1 MMEATSEL
9 GFSFFLSLIGL
20 IPIVAILFIVIS
32 ISNSYKKRKKLR
44 PVQFLHYNR
53 SQFDRIFEF
62 KCAYCGQKISNRE
75 ENCPYC
81 GGSYKDN
88 TEYKDKKKAINL
100 KYLNYLE
107 AQKLKIQQEV
117 DYIEKT
123 VAALRSNI
131 VMKRRFFNFELGEP
145 IKYRP
150 SFNYEFTCDFCGTKM
165 LGHIGENGTCPH
177 CGAGYDDNL
186 DLKVMESEDQLD
198 KLHYDEYVRLKNIE
212 KNQNIENERKDEIT
226 TKHAKGI
233 ALLVLFGIFVV
244 PGLLIMLV
252 AYLLGIPLESIV
264 NM

>member
-1 MMEATSEL
+1 MENSSDL
-9 GFSFFLSLIGL
+9 GLYLFLSFIGL

-32 ISNSYKKRKKLR
+32 ISNSRKKREKPK
-44 PVQFLHYNR
+44 PVEFLHYNR
-53 SQFDRIFEF
+53 SQFDKIFEF
-62 KCAYCGQKISNRE
+62 ECEYCGQKISNSN
-75 ENCPYC
+75 ENCPHC
-81 GGSYKDN
+81 GSSYKGN
-88 TEYKDKKKAINL
+88 KAYKEKNKAVNQ

-131 VMKRRFFNFELGEP
+131 VMKRTFFNFELGEP

-150 SFNYEFTCDFCGTKM
+150 SFNYEFTCDFCGTKL
-165 LGHIGENGTCPH
+165 LGHSGDKETCPH
-177 CGAGYDDNL
+177 CGAGYEDNL

-212 KNQNIENERKDEIT
+212 ENQNIENERKDAVT
-226 TKHAKGI
+226 TKYAKGI
-233 ALLVLFGIFVV
+233 ALLVVFGIFIV
-244 PGLLIMLV
+244 PGLLMILV
-252 AYLLGIPLESIV
+252 ACILGISLEDIV